1 MEDARRKILQTLET
15 RLGYTFEDLSLLNTA
30 LTKTSYVKGEG
41 RKSVHNER
49 MEFLG
54 DAVLELSVSE
64 YLYTHYPRLNEGQMT
79 RARAI
84 TVCEPTLFEAARSF
98 GLGDFLLL
106 SHGEENTGGRNKPSI
121 LSDAL
126 EAVIGAIFLDG
137 GMDAAKTFVLS
148 FAVADI
154 KKAVA
159 GASTKDFKTQL
170 QEFVQMEHRGAIK
183 YELIGQSGPD
193 HKKTFLMQ
201 VCLNGEVIGRG
212 QGSSKQEAGQAC
224 AKEALIAFGQLES

>member
-1 MEDARRKILQTLET
+1 MEFVRRELLREFEARLQ
-15 RLGYTFEDLSLLNTA
+15 YTFRDVELLNTA
-30 LTKTSYVKGEG
+30 LTHTSYIKGEG
-41 RKSVHNER
+41 RKSAHNER
-49 MEFLG
+49 LEFLG

-64 YLYTHYPRLNEGQMT
+64 YLYNNYPKLNEGQMT

-84 TVCEPTLFEAARSF
+84 TVCEPTLFLAAKA
-98 GLGDFLLL
+98 LGVGKYLLL
-106 SHGEENTGGRNKPSI
+106 SHGEENTGGREKPSI

-137 GMDAAKTFVLS
+137 GMDAAKEFVLR

-154 KKAVA
+154 KNAAA
-159 GASTKDFKTQL
+159 GAITKDFKTQL
-170 QEFVQMEHRGAIK
+170 QEFIQMEHRGTIK

-193 HKKTFLMQ
+193 HKKVFMMQ

-212 QGSSKQEAGQAC
+212 EGNSKQAAGQAC
-224 AKEALIAFGQLES
+224 AREALIAFGQLET